1 MCQICIELDKN
12 RITWKEA
19 DKALFSGEIPLDTKH
34 LIEVMDKIKE
44 KKKEVNGHS

>member
-19 DKALFSGEIPLDTKH
+19 DHILYSGEIPLDTKH
-34 LIEVMDKIKE
+34 FIEILDKIDKKQKE
-44 KKKEVNGHS
+44 DESK

>member
-1 MCQICIELDKN
+1 MFAICIQLDKG

-34 LIEVMDKIKE
+34 LIEVIDKIKE
-44 KKKEVNGHS
+44 KKKQDGSK

>member
-1 MCQICIELDKN
+1 MCAICQLLDKDK
-12 RITWKEA
+12 ITFQEA

-44 KKKEVNGHS
+44 KKKEKNGFD